1 MPTSTPPEPGSAAS
15 AADRE
20 SEFWA
25 TLARRWSPAARPEQW
40 SDRAARELDV
50 VVFYDPADDLERRA
64 NRWGH
69 SLAGHGLDDLALFAA
84 GLAQAEAEAWR
95 DDRPDVAV
103 QAFEERRFLLADR
116 ILHWAVPWLGT
127 MGRCY
132 PDVREDAHGF
142 RDGLLQL
149 ADVMRPAPR
158 LTGAEGLHPVGQDG
172 FGPVA
177 LDVSLSRWLDSLWSG
192 SLLLQATVSSVTGI
206 ERSSRSLDAADLTP
220 RHAHD
225 LATLFEVNATRWY
238 GLAGRHPGSAALWLD
253 LGDRAA
259 DTARRLC

>member
-158 LTGAEGLHPVGQDG
+158 LTGAEGLHPAGQDG

-177 LDVSLSRWLDSLWSG
+177 LEVTLSRWLDSLWSG
-192 SLLLQATVSSVTGI
+192 SVLLHATVRSMTGI
-206 ERSSRSLDAADLTP
+206 ERSSRSLDVAELEDAL
-220 RHAHD
+220 AHD

-253 LGDRAA
+253 LGDRAV
-259 DTARRLC
+259 DTARRLA